1 MGGQNQ
7 TQPAKGSLKNRINIG
22 PNGMCDPKDE
32 TDDDD
37 NVNLFVT
44 DEISAQSGTRK
55 KLKVIIITI

>member
-1 MGGQNQ
+1 
-7 TQPAKGSLKNRINIG
+7 
-22 PNGMCDPKDE
+22 MCDPKDE